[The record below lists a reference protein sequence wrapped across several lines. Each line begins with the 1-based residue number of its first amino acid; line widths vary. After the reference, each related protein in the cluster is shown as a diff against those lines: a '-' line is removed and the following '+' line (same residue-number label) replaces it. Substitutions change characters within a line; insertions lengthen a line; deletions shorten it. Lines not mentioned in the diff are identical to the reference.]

1 MEATDRPSTIAD
13 LPELINTAR
22 SGFTPEA
29 RMRLY
34 PKLPKIITDG
44 AEVLDLSYADLLQSC
59 EKKFKNDVKAYELE
73 RKIRGVPID
82 FRSKLIKGK
91 LNRPGVEK
99 VYDIIS
105 ILSFRFRISSEDIYL
120 LEPLVYHIASV
131 VRRIDA
137 CFSVCSDILRKSD
150 WYIVPT
156 MLEHRVKI
164 FSFQVNQFLF
174 PLPSLY
180 TPFLYDMIYPT
191 YDVA

>member
-1 MEATDRPSTIAD
+1 MEALAAASGEPRPSTIAD

-22 SGFTPEA
+22 AGFAPEA

-44 AEVLDLSYADLLQSC
+44 TEVLDLSYADLLQSC

-137 CFSVCSDILRKSD
+137 CFSVCSDILRKSE

-164 FSFQVNQFLF
+164 FSFQVIDE
-174 PLPSLY
+174 PLQLSPVLSSR
-180 TPFLYDMIYPT
+180 INS
-191 YDVA
+191 